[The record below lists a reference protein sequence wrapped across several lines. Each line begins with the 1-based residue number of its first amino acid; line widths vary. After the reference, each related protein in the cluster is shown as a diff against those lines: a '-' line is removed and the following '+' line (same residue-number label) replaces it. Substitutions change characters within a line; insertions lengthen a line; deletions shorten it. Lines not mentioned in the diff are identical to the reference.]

1 MNEIVRLSM
10 LLEIYKDLITEKQ
23 KNVLNLYYNQDLS
36 LAEIAD
42 EYGISRQAARDNIKN
57 GEKNLLDYESKL
69 GLLDK
74 KIKASKVFE
83 EMDLELSKNE
93 VNKEVIKKLK
103 NKLKEIMEE

>member
-74 KIKASKVFE
+74 RIRSSNIFDE
-83 EMDLELSKNE
+83 INLELSKNE

>member
-74 KIKASKVFE
+74 RIRSSNIFDE
-83 EMDLELSKNE
+83 INLELSKDE
-93 VNKEVIKKLK
+93 VNKEVIKKLN

>member
-74 KIKASKVFE
+74 RIRSSNIFDE
-83 EMDLELSKNE
+83 INLELSKNE
-93 VNKEVIKKLK
+93 ANKEVIKKLN

>member
-74 KIKASKVFE
+74 RIRSSNIFDE
-83 EMDLELSKNE
+83 INLELSKNE
-93 VNKEVIKKLK
+93 VNKEVIKKLN